1 MSLPFSNATYRI
13 RSIGS
18 SSGSQYLTLKSTT
31 IGTVIVVAAAITSQ
45 STQSCSDDP
54 TMQQW
59 ILRDQGYGGDGI
71 QMVTLQSAYL
81 NDLGFFA
88 ADKQTSGLEV
98 KYSQLAWTVKL
109 EDISDD
115 NVTIR
120 YTKGGKN
127 LVLSVNNNDS
137 SAELANRDTSDAK
150 QQWSFEVV
158 A

>member
-45 STQSCSDDP
+45 STQSCGDDP
-54 TMQQW
+54 TMQQGPR
-59 ILRDQGYGGDGI
+59 LRWRRI